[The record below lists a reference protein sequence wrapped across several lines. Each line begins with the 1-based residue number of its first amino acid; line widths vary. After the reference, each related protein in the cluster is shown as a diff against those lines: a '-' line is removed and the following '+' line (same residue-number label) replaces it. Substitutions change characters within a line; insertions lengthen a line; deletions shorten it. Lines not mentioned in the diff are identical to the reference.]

1 MDWGFALKV
10 AITGFGLVFLALV
23 LLGIATSLTRF
34 ILNKL
39 GL

>member
-1 MDWGFALKV
+1 MDWGFALQV
-10 AITGFGLVFLALV
+10 AVTGFGLVFLALI
-23 LLGIATSLTRF
+23 LLGIATLLTRF